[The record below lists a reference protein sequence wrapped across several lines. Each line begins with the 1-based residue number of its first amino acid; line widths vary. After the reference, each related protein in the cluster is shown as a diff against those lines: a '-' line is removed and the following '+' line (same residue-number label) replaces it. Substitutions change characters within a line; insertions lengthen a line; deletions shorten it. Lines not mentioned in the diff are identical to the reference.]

1 MRAGFVGLGA
11 MGQGMARSLLRAGH
25 EVTVWNRTRGRAE
38 ALAKDGATVASTP
51 AEAARGGAVFTM
63 VSEDRA
69 LEAVVSG
76 PDGILAGLPQGG
88 VHVSAS
94 TIGSD
99 TAERLAKSH
108 EEAGRQLVSAPVF
121 GRPDAAAAAKLVV
134 VAAGSDDAIAAVR
147 PLLEAVGHKLFVLG
161 KAPAQANVVKLA
173 GNFLITAVIEGLAE
187 SMAFVAK
194 AGVDRQQFLDVL
206 VGSLFDAPVY
216 RNYGKIVIEE
226 RFSPP
231 GFALPLGVKDN
242 RLLLQA
248 GERLA
253 VPLPLASLIRD
264 RMVAA
269 LARGWADQDW
279 SSIARL
285 AAEDA
290 GLGARER
297 REPRSP

>member
-1 MRAGFVGLGA
+1 MKAGFVGLGA
-11 MGQGMARSLLRAGH
+11 MGQGMARSLVRAGH
-25 EVTVWNRTRGRAE
+25 EVTVWNRTRERAE
-38 ALAKDGATVASTP
+38 ALAKDGAKVAATP
-51 AEAARGGAVFTM
+51 AEAARAGVVFTM
-63 VSEDRA
+63 VAEDRA

-76 PDGILAGLPQGG
+76 PDGVLAGLPRGG

-94 TIGSD
+94 TIGVD
-99 TAERLAKSH
+99 TAERLAREH
-108 EEAGRQLVSAPVF
+108 EEAGRHLVSAPVF

-134 VAAGSDDAIAAVR
+134 VAAGPDAAIETAR
-147 PLLEAVGHKLFVLG
+147 PLLQALGPKLFVLG
-161 KAPAQANVVKLA
+161 RSPAQANVVKLA

-194 AGVDRQQFLDVL
+194 AGVEKQQFLDVL
-206 VGSLFDAPVY
+206 LGSMFDAPVY
-216 RNYGKIVIEE
+216 RNYGKILLEQ

-248 GERLA
+248 GEKLA

-279 SSIARL
+279 SSIARIS
-285 AAEDA
+285 AQEA
-290 GLGARER
+290 GLEK
-297 REPRSP
+297 

>member
-38 ALAKDGATVASTP
+38 ALAKDGAKVAATP
-51 AEAARGGAVFTM
+51 AEAARAGVVFTM

-69 LEAVVSG
+69 LDAVVSG
-76 PDGILAGLPQGG
+76 PDGVLAGLPQGG

-94 TIGSD
+94 TIGID

-108 EEAGRQLVSAPVF
+108 EDAGRHLVSAPVF
-121 GRPDAAAAAKLVV
+121 GRPEAAAAAKLVV
-134 VAAGSDDAIAAVR
+134 VAAGPDAAIAAAK
-147 PLLEAVGHKLFVLG
+147 PLLEALGPKLFVLG
-161 KAPAQANVVKLA
+161 KAPAQANVAKLA

-187 SMAFVAK
+187 ALAFVGK
-194 AGVDRQQFLDVL
+194 AGVERQAFVDVL
-206 VGSLFDAPVY
+206 LGSLFDSPVY
-216 RNYGKIVIEE
+216 RTYGKILVEE
-226 RFSPP
+226 KFSPP
-231 GFALPLGVKDN
+231 GFTLPLGVKDN

-264 RMVAA
+264 RMVTA

-279 SSIARL
+279 SSFSRIS
-285 AAEDA
+285 AEEA
-290 GLGARER
+290 GLR
-297 REPRSP
+297 R